1 MSTFSSGIGLVS
13 GLNIQSIVDG
23 LIAVQSRP
31 ITLLK
36 NRVAGI
42 TQQRTALLTL
52 SAQLL
57 AIRSASARF
66 KTASAFTTSTATSSN
81 EQVLLATTGS
91 SVSTGQYSFLVRN
104 LASNSQVISTG
115 FATSDSTSLGTGTLT
130 IETSAALVNKSTL
143 LRNLNGGSGV
153 PAGKIRITDRAGASA
168 EVDLTGAATIRDVI
182 HAINSQTS
190 ADVTASVKGDR
201 LVLTDQSGGTGTLR
215 VQEVGSGHTAAG
227 LGLLGSISAATLEGQ
242 NLVRMSGSTALADL
256 NDGVGVRRSGGASDF
271 VINLSDGT
279 SLNIGLSEQIT
290 DATRLATLNNGG
302 GIPAGSFK
310 ITNRAGQ
317 TANIDL
323 TAATTLGDV
332 KAAVTAANLNV
343 AVTYNGGKLVLTDTS
358 TGTNTLKVEELSGGT
373 TAASLGIAKPSI
385 NNTITGDTVYRVQSL
400 GDVLRII
407 NTDVNNT
414 NKVTAAL
421 SADGRGLTLTD
432 HTGGAGA
439 LTVTA
444 VGTSKAAADLGLDAA
459 ASGNTLTTR
468 RLVGGLDSVLLR
480 ALNGGAGVERGV
492 ISLRDRA
499 GNLAQVDVSGAQ
511 SLHDVLDAI
520 NAAGLG
526 ITASVASNGLGIQ
539 VQDSS
544 GGSGNLQISDI
555 SGHTARD
562 LGIEIDSAS
571 NTHRGVNL
579 QRQYVSEATRLSAF
593 REGAG
598 VPPGKFRITDSTGA
612 SAIVDLTQGNETT
625 LQDVIDEI
633 NSRPIGVDASIN
645 ATGDGILLT
654 DTAGGAGKLK
664 VAEEGG
670 TTAKAL
676 NILGEAAAGTTFIN
690 GSLETRINVTAGDTL
705 QSLVTKIRA
714 TGAPVSASIVND
726 SSAAN
731 SFRLN
736 LTSTVSGRVG
746 ELAIDGGTTALSF
759 DTLVAAR
766 DAAVIF
772 GNGDSGSPIVLT
784 SSTNTINNAVD
795 GLNLTLVGA
804 STQPVTVTVNRSIEG
819 LVKDIGAFVTA
830 YNTALATIKQATSF
844 NADTSQRGILLGD
857 DATNR
862 VRDKMNRIANRVIP
876 GVPGPYNRLASIGVS
891 VVTNGGG
898 TLALDEAKFRAAYE
912 ADPAAVSKLF
922 TDETNGFGKFISDEI
937 DALTKDATGV
947 IPRRD
952 EALEETADLLT
963 RRADQMQVL
972 IDRQRARLTTQFNN
986 TEAILARLQQQQN
999 SLAALSSISQ
1009 QSQS

>member
-1 MSTFSSGIGLVS
+1 MSTISTGVGLVS

-31 ITLLK
+31 IELLK

-42 TQQRTALLTL
+42 TQQRTALLSL

-57 AIRSASARF
+57 AIRSATARF
-66 KTASAFTTSTATSSN
+66 KTASAFNASTATSSN
-81 EQVLLATTGS
+81 DQILAATTNS
-91 SVSTGQYSFLVRN
+91 TVATGQYSFLVKN

-115 FATSDSTSLGTGTLT
+115 FATSDSTTLGTGTLT
-130 IETSAALVNKSTL
+130 IETSAALVNRSTR
-143 LRNLNGGSGV
+143 LRSLNGGAGV

-190 ADVTASVKGDR
+190 VDVTASVKGDR
-201 LVLTDQSGGTGTLR
+201 LVLTDQSGGTGVLR
-215 VQEVGSGHTAAG
+215 VQEVGAGHTAAG
-227 LGLLGSISAATLEGQ
+227 LGLLSSVSANSLEGQ
-242 NLVRMSGSTALADL
+242 DLVRLSTSTALADL
-256 NDGVGVRRSGGASDF
+256 NDGVGIRRSGGSGDF
-271 VINLSDGT
+271 AINLSDGS
-279 SLNIGLSEQIT
+279 SLNISLSEQIT
-290 DATRLATLNNGG
+290 DATRLSTLNNGG
-302 GIPAGSFK
+302 GVPAGSIK

-323 TAATTLGDV
+323 TTATTLGDV
-332 KAAVTAANLNV
+332 KSAVAAANLNV
-343 AVTYNGGKLVLTDTS
+343 AVTFNGGKLVLTDSS
-358 TGTNTLKVEELSGGT
+358 TGTGSLKVEELSGGT
-373 TAASLGIAKPSI
+373 TGAALGIVKLPA
-385 NNTITGDTVYRVQSL
+385 NNAITGDTVYRVQSL

-439 LTVTA
+439 FSVSA
-444 VGTSKAAADLGLDAA
+444 IGTSKAALDLGLDAA

-499 GNLAQVDVSGAQ
+499 GTLAQVDVSNAQ
-511 SLHDVLDAI
+511 SLNDVLDAI

-526 ITASVASNGLGIQ
+526 ITASASANGLGIQ
-539 VQDSS
+539 IQDST
-544 GGSGNLQISDI
+544 GGTGTLQISDV

-562 LGIEIDSAS
+562 LGIEIDSATS
-571 NTHRGVNL
+571 TYRSANL
-579 QRQYVSEATRLSAF
+579 QRQYVSEATRLSSF

-598 VPPGKFRITDSTGA
+598 VPAGKFRITDSTGA

-625 LQDVIDEI
+625 LQDVIEEI
-633 NSRPIGVDASIN
+633 NSRPIGVEASIN

-654 DTAGGAGKLK
+654 DTAGGSGKLK

-676 NILGEAAAGTTFIN
+676 NILGEAAAGTNYIN
-690 GSLETRINVTAGDTL
+690 GSLETRITVTAGDTL

-726 SSAAN
+726 ASAAN

-772 GNGDSGSPIVLT
+772 GSGDAGSPIVLT
-784 SSTNTINNAVD
+784 SSTNTITNAVD
-795 GLNLTLVGA
+795 GLNLTLVGT
-804 STQPVTVTVNRSIEG
+804 SNQPVTITVNRDIEG

-830 YNTALATIKQATSF
+830 YNTALSTIKQATSF

-857 DATNR
+857 DAANR
-862 VRDKMNRIANRVIP
+862 VRDRMNRIANRVIP
-876 GVPGPYNRLASIGVS
+876 NVPGPYNRLASIGVS
-891 VVTNGGG
+891 VVNNGGG

-912 ADPAAVSKLF
+912 ADPAAVNKLF
-922 TDETNGFGKFISDEI
+922 TDETTGFGKFISDEI
-937 DALTKDATGV
+937 DGLTKDDTGV

-952 EALEETADLLT
+952 EALQDTADLLSK
-963 RRADQMQVL
+963 RADQMQVL
-972 IDRQRARLTTQFNN
+972 IDKQRTRLMNQFNQ
-986 TEAILARLQQQQN
+986 TETILARLQQQQN
-999 SLAALSSISQ
+999 SLAALSSISVP
-1009 QSQS
+1009 QS

>member
-1 MSTFSSGIGLVS
+1 MSTISTGIGLIS

-31 ITLLK
+31 IELLK

-57 AIRSASARF
+57 AIRGATARF
-66 KTASAFTTSTATSSN
+66 KTAAAFTAATATSSN
-81 EQVLLATTGS
+81 DQVLLATTGS
-91 SVSTGQYSFLVRN
+91 TVGTGQYSFLVRN

-115 FATSDSTSLGTGTLT
+115 FATSDSTSLGAGTLT
-130 IETSAALVNKSTL
+130 IETSAALVNKSTR
-143 LRNLNGGSGV
+143 LRSLNGGNGV
-153 PAGKIRITDRAGASA
+153 PAGKIRITDRAGAST

-190 ADVTASVKGDR
+190 VDVTASVKGDR

-215 VQEVGSGHTAAG
+215 VQEVGAGHTAEG
-227 LGLLGSISAATLEGQ
+227 LGLLGSVSANTLEGQ
-242 NLVRMSGSTALADL
+242 NLVRLSGSTALADL
-256 NDGVGVRRSGGASDF
+256 NDGVGVRRSGGSGDF
-271 VINLSDGT
+271 AINLSDGT
-279 SLNIGLSEQIT
+279 SMTISLSEQVT
-290 DATRLATLNNGG
+290 DATRLAALNNGG
-302 GIPAGSFK
+302 GVPAGSIK

-317 TANIDL
+317 TANVDL
-323 TAATTLGDV
+323 STATTLGNV
-332 KAAVTAANLNV
+332 KAAVAAANLNV
-343 AVTYNGGKLVLTDTS
+343 AVTYTGGKLVLTDTS
-358 TGTNTLKVEELSGGT
+358 TGTGSLKVEELSGGT
-373 TAASLGIAKPSI
+373 TAASLGIAKPSL
-385 NNTITGDTVYRVQSL
+385 NNAITGDTIYRVQSL
-400 GDVLRII
+400 GDVLRVI

-421 SADGRGLTLTD
+421 AANGLSITLTD
-432 HTGGAGA
+432 HTAGAGTLSVIA
-439 LTVTA
+439 I
-444 VGTSKAAADLGLDAA
+444 GTSKAATDLGLDASA
-459 ASGNTLTTR
+459 TGNTLTTR

-480 ALNGGAGVERGV
+480 TLNGGAGVEPGV

-511 SLHDVLDAI
+511 SLNDVLEAI
-520 NAAGLG
+520 NAAGIG
-526 ITASVASNGLGIQ
+526 MTASASANGLGIQ
-539 VQDSS
+539 ITDSS
-544 GGSGNLQISDI
+544 GGTGNLQISDV

-562 LGIEIDSAS
+562 LGIEVDSAA
-571 NTHRGVNL
+571 NTHRSANL

-633 NSRPIGVDASIN
+633 NSRPIGVEASIN

-654 DTAGGAGKLK
+654 DTAGGTGKLK

-676 NILGEAAAGTTFIN
+676 NLLGEAAAGTNYIN
-690 GSLETRINVTAGDTL
+690 GSLETRVTVTAGDTL

-726 SSAAN
+726 SSASN

-772 GNGDSGSPIVLT
+772 GSGESGAPIVLT
-784 SSTNTINNAVD
+784 SSTNTITNAVD
-795 GLNLTLVGA
+795 GLTLTLVGA
-804 STQPVTVTVNRSIEG
+804 STQPVTVTVNRDIEG
-819 LVKDIGAFVTA
+819 LVKDIGAFVSA
-830 YNTALATIKQATSF
+830 YNTALGTIKQATSF
-844 NADTSQRGILLGD
+844 NAETSQRGILLGD
-857 DATNR
+857 DAANR
-862 VRDKMNRIANRVIP
+862 VRDRLNRIANRVIP
-876 GVPGPYNRLASIGVS
+876 NVPGPYNRLASIGVS

-898 TLALDEAKFRAAYE
+898 TLAFDEAKFRAAYE

-922 TDETNGFGKFISDEI
+922 SDETNGFGKFISDEI
-937 DALTKDATGV
+937 DSLTKDESGV
-947 IPRRD
+947 IPRRND
-952 EALEETADLLT
+952 ALQDTADLLT

-972 IDRQRARLTTQFNN
+972 IDKQRQRLTNQFNQ
-986 TEAILARLQQQQN
+986 TESILARLQQQQN

-1009 QSQS
+1009 QAQS